1 MQINNLLA
9 QLNALNQ
16 DKIQGKEQNRPS
28 SVSQEPAQDQ
38 DKVQLSSQGQVLSQV
53 QKGAEE
59 GPEVREE
66 KVQAL
71 KQLVQNGEY
80 KPDSEKTA
88 QALVEQELE
97 IGLF

>member
-9 QLNALNQ
+9 KLNVLNQ
-16 DKIQGKEQNRPS
+16 EKVQGKEQNKPS
-28 SVSQEPAQDQ
+28 NGQEPVQDQ

-59 GPEVREE
+59 GPDVRQE
-66 KVQAL
+66 KVQEL
-71 KQLVQNGEY
+71 KKLVQNGEY
-80 KPDSEKTA
+80 QPDSQKTA
-88 QALVEQELE
+88 QALLEQELE